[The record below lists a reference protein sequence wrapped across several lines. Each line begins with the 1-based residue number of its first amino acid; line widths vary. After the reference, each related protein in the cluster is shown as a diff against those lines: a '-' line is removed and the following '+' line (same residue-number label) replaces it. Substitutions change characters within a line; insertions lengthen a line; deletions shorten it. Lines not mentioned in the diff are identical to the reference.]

1 MMDSSHKQFQFF
13 KHFPNH
19 SKWSLLFIHYLSVQI
34 QKHCVHWMKGTILFQ
49 PFSSL
54 LYIIYSQ
61 ISLSGNE
68 FCRNDSHP
76 DNGQTHYK
84 KHNESGH
91 S

>member
-1 MMDSSHKQFQFF
+1 MDSSHKQFQFF

-19 SKWSLLFIHYLSVQI
+19 NKWSLLFIHYLSVQI

-84 KHNESGH
+84 HNESGH